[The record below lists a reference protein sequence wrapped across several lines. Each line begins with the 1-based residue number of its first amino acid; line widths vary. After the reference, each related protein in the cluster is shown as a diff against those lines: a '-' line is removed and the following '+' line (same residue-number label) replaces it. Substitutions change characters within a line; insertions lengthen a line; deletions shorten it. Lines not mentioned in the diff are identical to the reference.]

1 MKKTFCLM
9 ILLLVVAGILPAQEG
24 KKSIHIFVALCDR
37 LHQGIV
43 SSNPRLENGED
54 LKSNLYWGARYGIKS
69 YFKHQKDWKLIKSS
83 KNISPYVLERIIFKH
98 REKSFYII
106 ADAYRGSRIKQT
118 VIDFLKAA
126 AGQDVE
132 SVQVGRKTARETLC
146 CRGGAGLI
154 CYIGHNGLMDFSLD
168 QYPEGKNKQAKK
180 VIILSCKSKYYFKEA
195 LQKAKA
201 YPLLWTR
208 GLMAPEAYTLK
219 AALDGWIH
227 NESDKSVRKREANSY
242 HKYQKCGLK
251 AALRLLTTGW

>member
-1 MKKTFCLM
+1 MRKVLSL
-9 ILLLVVAGILPAQEG
+9 IVLLLAVSGTLPAQEE

-69 YFKHQKDWKLIKSS
+69 YFKRQKDWKLIKSS
-83 KNISPYVLERIIFKH
+83 KNISPCVLERLIFKH

-126 AGQDVE
+126 AGRDVE
-132 SVQVGRKTARETLC
+132 TVQIGGKTAGETLS

-168 QYPEGKNKQAKK
+168 QYPTGKNKQAKK
-180 VIILSCKSKYYFKEA
+180 VIILACKSKYYFKEA
-195 LQKAKA
+195 LQKAEA
-201 YPLLWTR
+201 YPLLWTT

-227 NESDKSVRKREANSY
+227 NESDKSVRKRAADSY
-242 HKYQKCGLK
+242 HKYQKCGNG
-251 AALRLLTTGW
+251 AALKLLATGW